1 MFQVSRMLIFILKFG
16 VPGVQQPVSAAKS
29 FNQYQL
35 PVKKSEI
42 KFSITLDDQNVP
54 GQIHWE
60 ATDNPNEGIEEA
72 KAISI
77 AVWDHFH
84 KGTMKIDLWT
94 KDMPVDEMKR
104 FVIETI
110 GGLGET
116 LLGATGDAKMAGDI
130 DTLCSDLTRHVE
142 EEMRRQQK

>member
-1 MFQVSRMLIFILKFG
+1 MKT
-16 VPGVQQPVSAAKS
+16 
-29 FNQYQL
+29 
-35 PVKKSEI
+35 SEI
-42 KFSITLDDQNVP
+42 KFTITLDAQNIP
-54 GQIHWE
+54 EKINWE

-72 KAISI
+72 RSISI

-116 LLGATGDAKMAGDI
+116 LLTATGDKKMAGDI
-130 DTLCSDLTRHVE
+130 DTLCRDLTQHVE
-142 EEMRRQQK
+142 AEMRKQQR

>member
-1 MFQVSRMLIFILKFG
+1 
-16 VPGVQQPVSAAKS
+16 
-29 FNQYQL
+29 
-35 PVKKSEI
+35 VKKSEI
-42 KFSITLDDQNVP
+42 KFTITLDEQNIP
-54 GQIHWE
+54 DQIHWE

-72 KAISI
+72 KSISI

-116 LLGATGDAKMAGDI
+116 LLSATGDRKMAGDI
-130 DTLCSDLTRHVE
+130 DTLCTELTRHVE
-142 EEMRRQQK
+142 EELRKQQQK

>member
-1 MFQVSRMLIFILKFG
+1 
-16 VPGVQQPVSAAKS
+16 
-29 FNQYQL
+29 
-35 PVKKSEI
+35 VKTSEI
-42 KFSITLDDQNVP
+42 KFTITLDDQRLPEKIN
-54 GQIHWE
+54 WE

-72 KAISI
+72 KSISI

-104 FVIETI
+104 FVIEAI

-116 LLGATGDAKMAGDI
+116 LLTATGDKKMAGDI
-130 DTLCSDLTRHVE
+130 DTLCRDLTRHVE
-142 EEMRRQQK
+142 EEMRKQQR